1 MTDIAKNQNSIEEL
15 IVGHFDGSLTEQQ
28 ETELAAALATS
39 TASKQLF
46 LSYMRMEGR
55 LHSLGRDGFLREPAA
70 EPEGIIQQPADITPV
85 DQNNIQH
92 SPSMRSRFLAVSTSL
107 AVCAAVIL
115 MLTSGLW
122 PSSVNANSVLR
133 KAQQAAAHMVDR
145 AYRVTISGGNVQYE
159 AATQE
164 LMINIRGGRH
174 FVIQPIHGSYAMGSD
189 GIDYWLTQDGGPVW
203 ITKDYRTL
211 PSAIGRRIPN
221 RGMLKLADSRD
232 ELLMMPMS
240 SLLSRIEDS
249 YDVELVESFDPA
261 ESHVRATLRSRRGNR
276 AQIIEFWADA
286 DSGVVLRAELKWE
299 NGRLTRFEQVESPTL
314 SDRWYNYSQH
324 APDRQVQRVDAT
336 KPQ

>member
-314 SDRWYNYSQH
+314 SDQWYHYSQH
-324 APDRQVQRVDAT
+324 APDRPVRRVNAT
-336 KPQ
+336 TSQ